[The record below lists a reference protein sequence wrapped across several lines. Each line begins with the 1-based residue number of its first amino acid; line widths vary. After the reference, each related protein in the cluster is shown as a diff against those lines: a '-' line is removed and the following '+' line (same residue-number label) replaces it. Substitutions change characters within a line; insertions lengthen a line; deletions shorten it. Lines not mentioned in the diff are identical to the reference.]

1 MAVADFA
8 AQIKQGTKESHS
20 AAENTKFVA
29 SFLRGVL
36 DPQEYRKLIAN
47 FYYVYSAMEEE
58 VEALKDHPVVGKIN
72 LPELPR
78 KESLK
83 EDLSYY
89 YGPSWETEIKQSEA
103 CVKYVNRIREVA
115 KDDPKLLV
123 GHHYTRYLGDL
134 SGGQI
139 LRGIAENSLKP
150 EKGKGLSFYDFSE
163 ISDSKKY
170 KKVYR
175 QLLDELDVAQHDVD
189 NIIREANYA
198 FKLNM
203 FMFEE
208 LDGNAFKS
216 TLAYICCLL
225 YTSPSPRDG
234 LLSRMPSSA

>member
-175 QLLDELDVAQHDVD
+175 QLLDGLDVGQDDVD

-203 FMFEE
+203 YMFDE
-208 LDGNAFKS
+208 LQGSASKS
-216 TLAYICCLL
+216 FVKLL
-225 YTSPSPRDG
+225 CNFVKSKLG
-234 LLSRMPSSA
+234 IEK

>member
-36 DPQEYRKLIAN
+36 DPEEYRKLIAN
-47 FYYVYSAMEEE
+47 FYFVYSAMEEE

-208 LDGNAFKS
+208 LEGSASKS
-216 TLAYICCLL
+216 FVKLL
-225 YTSPSPRDG
+225 CNFVKSKLG
-234 LLSRMPSSA
+234 LEK